1 MTDRYDDGVRDLRNA
16 PVPDQWDEIMA
27 RANATPPIIDLAH
40 GAHGPGNGHGHGNG
54 WHGGRRWPFVLA
66 AAASMAVVVGA
77 LALVTREDPD
87 LSTGSPSE
95 TTGVESATSTS
106 TSTTDTTP
114 ETTPTPST
122 TTPSTTTTSPPAAS
136 RYPGEVVDIDNYP
149 VSACRGLP
157 FALTD
162 PPADLATTMEAADPQ
177 DARVPDIVHGSITG
191 VFPGATSTR
200 AVFMVVGWPGLQ
212 DDAGTNVEGPFPGV
226 LAWTAPY
233 GDGWLA
239 EIAAPAS
246 PETYCPY
253 TVIGLGLT
261 EADMLQFLAGLTLPE

>member
-27 RANATPPIIDLAH
+27 RASQATAPPTIDVSH
-40 GAHGPGNGHGHGNG
+40 GADRNGSGG
-54 WHGGRRWPFVLA
+54 HGGRRWPLVLA
-66 AAASMAVVVGA
+66 AAASLAVVVGA

-87 LSTGSPSE
+87 V
-95 TTGVESATSTS
+95 TTGPPATADEGPATSTPS
-106 TSTTDTTP
+106 TDTVPDTTASTTDPATA
-114 ETTPTPST
+114 T
-122 TTPSTTTTSPPAAS
+122 TTAPSEGS
-136 RYPGEVVDIDNYP
+136 RYPYEVVPDPDNYP

-162 PPADLATTMEAADPQ
+162 PPADIATTMQVPDGQDP
-177 DARVPDIVHGSITG
+177 RVPDAVHGNITG

-233 GDGWLA
+233 DDGWLA
-239 EIAAPAS
+239 EIAAPTS
-246 PETYCPY
+246 SGETESYCPY

-261 EADMLQFLAGLTLPE
+261 EPEMLQFLAGLTLAE